1 MRTWLCVGL
10 VTLMT
15 ALGGCKLRV
24 KVEAGASSEQTD
36 EYAEHYKHDGD
47 MFYKGTFVI
56 SETWTS
62 VLNQKGNDDT
72 SLRVYTILGTDVEF
86 QTKVVDTELSHDQIT
101 SLKQQGF
108 RIIIQ

>member
-1 MRTWLCVGL
+1 MRTWLCVGVVL
-10 VTLMT
+10 WCMCN
-15 ALGGCKLRV
+15 AGCKLRV
-24 KVEAGASSEQTD
+24 EVESRVSSEQTD

-56 SETWTS
+56 AETWTS

-86 QTKVVDTELSHDQIT
+86 QTKVVDSELSHDQIIA
-101 SLKQQGF
+101 LKRQGF